1 MTHLRTFVTQHTAAA
16 RGTLHRH
23 SAPYLALVLEGGY
36 EECSV
41 DGVWRCEPGDLVVHP
56 ALHLHLNRFS
66 RCRSRVF
73 NIVLAARPRMGPF
86 TYGVLRPRDP
96 DSFRRVQEMDGDG
109 IAEMLAGATRAEP
122 IAPCSALSRMAAR
135 MTSDPLRRIGD
146 AANHPNLSREHAS
159 RTFRRYFG
167 FPPSVFRSEQRFR
180 RALLLLPDLTTPLAT
195 VALDAGYADQAHLT
209 RDFKARTGASPGV
222 FRRSLG
228 LQRWITSVQS

>member
-1 MTHLRTFVTQHTAAA
+1 MTHLRTFVTQHAPTA

-66 RCRSRVF
+66 PRRSRVF
-73 NIVLAARPRMGPF
+73 NIVLAARPRAGTF
-86 TYGVLRPRDP
+86 SYGVLRPRDP
-96 DSFRRVQEMDGDG
+96 DSVRLLHPMEDQG
-109 IAEMLAGATRAEP
+109 IAEILAGAARAVP
-122 IAPCSALSRMAAR
+122 VAPYSALSRMAER
-135 MTSDPLRRIGD
+135 LTSDPRTRIGD
-146 AANHPNLSREHAS
+146 VANHPAVTREHAS
-159 RTFRRYFG
+159 RTFRRHFG

-180 RALLLLPDLTTPLAT
+180 GALRLLADLATPLAT

>member
-1 MTHLRTFVTQHTAAA
+1 MTNLRTFVTRHTGAAH
-16 RGTLHRH
+16 GTLHRH

-66 RCRSRVF
+66 RRRSRVF
-73 NIVLAARPRMGPF
+73 NIVLAARPRLGTF
-86 TYGVLRPRDP
+86 SYGVLRPRDP
-96 DSFRRVQEMDGDG
+96 DSFRRLHELEDDGV
-109 IAEMLAGATRAEP
+109 AEMLAGATRAEP
-122 IAPCSALSRMAAR
+122 IAPCSALSRMAGR
-135 MTSDPLRRIGD
+135 LTSDPRNRIGD
-146 AANHPNLSREHAS
+146 VANHPAMTREHAS

-180 RALLLLPDLTTPLAT
+180 RALLLLADLANPLAT

-228 LQRWITSVQS
+228 LQQWITSVQS

>member
-1 MTHLRTFVTQHTAAA
+1 MTHLRTFVTKHPAAA
-16 RGTLHRH
+16 GGALHRH

-66 RCRSRVF
+66 RRRSRVF
-73 NIVLAARPRMGPF
+73 NIVLAATPRVGPSS
-86 TYGVLRPRDP
+86 YGVFRPRDP
-96 DSFRRVQEMDGDG
+96 DSFRRVHRMEDDG
-109 IAEMLAGATRAEP
+109 IAELLADATRAEP
-122 IAPCSALSRMAAR
+122 MAPCSALSRMATR
-135 MTSDPLRRIGD
+135 MTSDPRGRIGD
-146 AANHPNLSREHAS
+146 AASHPAMTREHAS

-180 RALLLLPDLTTPLAT
+180 RALLLLADPATPLAT

>member
-1 MTHLRTFVTQHTAAA
+1 MTHLRTFVTRHTAAA

-56 ALHLHLNRFS
+56 ALHLHVNRFS
-66 RCRSRVF
+66 RRRSRVL
-73 NIVLAARPRMGPF
+73 NIVLAAGPRTGSF
-86 TYGVLRPRDP
+86 AYGVLRPRDP
-96 DSFRRVQEMDGDG
+96 DSLRRVHEMGDDG
-109 IAEMLAGATRAEP
+109 IAEMLAGAMRSEP
-122 IAPCSALSRMAAR
+122 VAPCSALSKMATR
-135 MTSDPLRRIGD
+135 LTSDPRSRVGD
-146 AANHPNLSREHAS
+146 PANHPAMTREHAS

-180 RALLLLPDLTTPLAT
+180 RALLLLADMTVPLAT

-222 FRRSLG
+222 FRRSWG